1 MRQIFSIPDALAMA
15 SIAVTIGMV
24 PVGAAAAGLDGS
36 ASLVCATN
44 NVVACT
50 QGSGC
55 VQGEASTFDLPA
67 FMFVDFKAKVVRAR
81 TEGDTRKIESPI
93 RTFEKSNT
101 QLILQGV
108 ENGHGWGM
116 SIDQTG
122 GRMTTTVTGESLS
135 FMIFGACT
143 AL

>member
-15 SIAVTIGMV
+15 SIAVIIGLV
-24 PVGAAAAGLDGS
+24 PVGAAAAALDGS
-36 ASLVCATN
+36 ANLVCATN
-44 NVVACT
+44 SVVACK

-55 VQGEASTFDLPA
+55 VQGEANTFDLPA

-81 TEGDTRKIESPI
+81 TEGDTRKIESSI

-122 GRMTTTVTGESLS
+122 GRMTTTVAGESLS

>member
-1 MRQIFSIPDALAMA
+1 MYSMMNRVRLGA
-15 SIAVTIGMV
+15 
-24 PVGAAAAGLDGS
+24 GAAVCAGVLAFSGAAFAAGLDGS
-36 ASLVCATN
+36 ANLVCAAN
-44 NVVACT
+44 SVVAC
-50 QGSGC
+50 SKASSC
-55 VQGEASTFDLPA
+55 VQGEASTFELPA
-67 FMFVDFKAKVVRAR
+67 FMFVDFKARVVKAR
-81 TEGDTRKIESPI
+81 SEGDAKKIESPI
-93 RTFEKSNT
+93 RTFEKSNS

-122 GRMTTTVTGESLS
+122 GGMTTTVSGESTS